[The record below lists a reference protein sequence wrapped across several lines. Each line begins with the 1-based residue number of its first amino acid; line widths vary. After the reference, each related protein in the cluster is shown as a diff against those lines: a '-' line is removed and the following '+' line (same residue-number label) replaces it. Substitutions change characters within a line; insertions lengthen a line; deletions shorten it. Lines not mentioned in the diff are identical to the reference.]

1 MNHQDNDALFHLVG
15 WVLFLVCAF
24 LFLYVAI
31 RDGDVVL
38 ALASLVFLV
47 GCIAFLIP
55 LLRHMLRQNTKG
67 EDLPREDEPSRFD
80 EK

>member
-1 MNHQDNDALFHLVG
+1 MNHQDREASFHLAG

-38 ALASLVFLV
+38 GIASLVFLT

-55 LLRHMLRQNTKG
+55 LLKKG
-67 EDLPREDEPSRFD
+67 GKGASLSSGDGPPETDR
-80 EK
+80 K